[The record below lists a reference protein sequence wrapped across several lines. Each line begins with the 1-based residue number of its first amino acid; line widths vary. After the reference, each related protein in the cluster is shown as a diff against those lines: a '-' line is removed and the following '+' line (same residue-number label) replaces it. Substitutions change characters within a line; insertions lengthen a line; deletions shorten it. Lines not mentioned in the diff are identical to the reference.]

1 MTYITIIGR
10 GHGGT
15 RAMSH
20 TLQASGVYMGHPLNR
35 SGDLVPPKDMYDA
48 CRLMAPHIQWL
59 GGLQWN
65 FEALHTMPIPQEF
78 TDLVERYLGSLS
90 RSSAPHKGWKI
101 PETTLVFPW
110 IIRLFPETKF
120 IHWVRNPRDNILARH
135 MTDDLADFGIEYPQ
149 AAQFLEEQYPEL
161 AQSLLAQSAEARNE
175 VILRLQRAI
184 SWQYQYEIV
193 KATPKPKQWLR
204 VRFEDFVLDQ
214 ERTLEQLSTFL
225 ELPLQ
230 KIAVRPESVGRYDR
244 ATGLSYFDFLA
255 EGMHEFGYEIPTDES
270 AATSAPSAVDSA
282 SPPKQKQ
289 TKNKPAKNKPDVK
302 EQVSMAASRKKAE
315 SAKAG
320 TTTKAAARGRS
331 KNKRPNIILFGI
343 DSLRA
348 DHMSSYGYER
358 LTTPH
363 LDRFAEQGTLFERNY
378 SPSVPTTPAYASMLT
393 GRDCF
398 GTQVVALRHKGG
410 LREDVPTL
418 AEILRDEGYTST
430 CVGFSGNPSSRGFDK
445 YIDYAAWGSWNEG
458 RSPKAQNLNDV
469 AIPELDRL
477 VKGKEPFFLF
487 LRHMDPHAPYLPPE
501 PYERAFY
508 HGNETN
514 KKNKSMEPV
523 MHFKPFRDFFASW
536 MPPGITDKDYVIAQ
550 YDGAIAYMDAC
561 IQTIFNAL
569 AAHGIEEETIVIIN
583 GDHGETLY
591 EHECWFDH
599 HGMYDNVLYV
609 PLIIRYPG
617 KVPAGKRVGGYTQH
631 KDLVPTIL
639 ELAGIEKELEMEG
652 RSLIPMINGEVASH
666 ESEFY
671 ITECTWMRKH
681 GWRTPQWKLM
691 IALEPDFHFKPEI
704 ELYNLIEDPEE
715 NNNLAD
721 SQPGVV
727 AMLRDRMDAWI
738 TKRESETGKPNP
750 MHHQGD
756 WHGHEGVGPFKS
768 SQQAY
773 DTLHIGDPNQAAKLQ
788 AKSRD

>member
-1 MTYITIIGR
+1 MTLITIIGR

-20 TLQASGVYMGHPLNR
+20 TLQASGVYMGHPLNV
-35 SGDLVPPKDMYDA
+35 SGDLVPPRDMYDA
-48 CRLMAPHIQWL
+48 CRLLSPHVQWL
-59 GGLQWN
+59 GGLRWD
-65 FEALHTMPIPQEF
+65 FSALHTVPIPQEF
-78 TDLVERYLGSLS
+78 IDLLDRYLANVH
-90 RSSAPHKGWKI
+90 RAPASNKGWKI

-110 IIRLFPETKF
+110 LIRLFPEIKY

-135 MTDDLADFGIEYPQ
+135 MTDDLADFGIAYPQ
-149 AAQFLEEQYPEL
+149 ADDFLNEQYPDL
-161 AQSLLAQSAEARNE
+161 AAAARAKGPEALADLT
-175 VILRLQRAI
+175 LRLQRAI

-193 KATPKPKQWLR
+193 KATPKPANWLR
-204 VRFEDFVLDQ
+204 VRFEDFVLNQ
-214 ERTLEQLSTFL
+214 QATLNVLADFL

-230 KIAVRPESVGRYDR
+230 AIPVRTESVGRYG
-244 ATGLSYFDFLA
+244 TVEGVSYFPFLG
-255 EGMHEFGYEIPTDES
+255 EGMREFGYEIPLSPAQTDLQAGQRVAAEP
-270 AATSAPSAVDSA
+270 ATSATGQAA
-282 SPPKQKQ
+282 RAAA
-289 TKNKPAKNKPDVK
+289 TDVPNQSMELK
-302 EQVSMAASRKKAE
+302 EQQSMASRK
-315 SAKAG
+315 SS
-320 TTTKAAARGRS
+320 S
-331 KNKRPNIILFGI
+331 KRKRQPNIILLGI

-348 DHMSSYGYER
+348 DHMSSYGYDK

-363 LDRFAEQGTLFERNY
+363 LDRFATEGTLFERNF
-378 SPSVPTTPAYASMLT
+378 SPSIPTTPAYASMLT

-418 AEILRDEGYTST
+418 AEILREEGYDTT
-430 CVGFSGNPSSRGFDK
+430 CVGFSGNPSSRGFDT
-445 YIDYAAWGSWNEG
+445 YLDYPAWGSWNEG
-458 RSPKAQNLNDV
+458 RSPKAQNLNEV
-469 AIPELDRL
+469 AIPELDRM
-477 VKGKEPFFLF
+477 VKSKNPFFLF

-508 HGNETN
+508 HGNETS
-514 KKNKSMEPV
+514 KRNKSMEPV
-523 MHFKPFRDFFASW
+523 MDFKPFRDFFASW

-561 IQTIFNAL
+561 IQSIFNAV
-569 AAHGIEEETIVIIN
+569 AAHGILDETIIVIN

-591 EHECWFDH
+591 DHECWFDH
-599 HGMYDNVLYV
+599 HGIYDNVLHV

-617 KVPAGKRVGGYTQH
+617 KVPAGKRVSGFTQH

-639 ELAGIEKELEMEG
+639 ELADIERGDLTMEG
-652 RSLIPMINGEVASH
+652 RSLLPLARGEVASH

-704 ELYNLIEDPEE
+704 ELYDLVEDPDE
-715 NNNLAD
+715 NNNLAEQ
-721 SQPGVV
+721 QPSVV

-756 WHGHEGVGPFKS
+756 WHGEEGVGPFKT

-773 DTLHIGDPNQAAKLQ
+773 DTLHIGDPTQAAKLQ
-788 AKSRD
+788 AKSRE